1 MRKAEFERKKKG
13 IIKKITGI
21 ILTGIMAVTALTG
34 CGQSSAQTT
43 NESTQAGKDG
53 LKTVRILTP
62 GMDYDGKSATLLES
76 LKIADAQGY
85 IEKELKAVGYKAEY
99 TGFASAGVGVNEALA
114 AGKGDIAVYGDF
126 PAITYITSN
135 GDASIFG
142 VTSAR
147 QQFGIIAQGNIKS
160 VKDLKGKKIGTSL
173 GTVAYKYLVHLL
185 EQNGLSE
192 KDVQIVNAT
201 TDLTSMFISKDID
214 AIAQNTQMLYYIEN
228 QTKSNIFALS
238 GNDET
243 LTSNSVLLGKNDFLK
258 ENPDVP
264 KAILKALN
272 EAQQYAAANPE
283 EVYKVFAEKSAGAVT
298 EEQFKKD
305 FSFDTT
311 FAYWKPE
318 ITEAI
323 EKNLQESA
331 DFMAQKGYTGKKI
344 TISDYIYKNK

>member
-1 MRKAEFERKKKG
+1 MRKAEFIKKRTG
-13 IIKKITGI
+13 ITKKITAF

-34 CGQSSAQTT
+34 CGKSEANS
-43 NESTQAGKDG
+43 NSESTQAGKDN

-62 GMDYDGKSATLLES
+62 GMESDGKSATLLES

-85 IEKELKAVGYKAEY
+85 IEKELEAVGYKAEY

-114 AGKGDIAVYGDF
+114 AGEGDIAVYGDF

-142 VTSAR
+142 VTSTR
-147 QQFGIIAQGNIKS
+147 QQFGIVAQDGIKS

-173 GTVAYKYLVHLL
+173 GTVAYKYLIHLL

-201 TDLTSMFISKDID
+201 TDLASMFISKDID
-214 AIAQNTQMLYYIEN
+214 AIAQSTQMLYYIQN
-228 QTKSNIFALS
+228 QTKANIFALS
-238 GNDET
+238 GNDEN

-264 KAILKALN
+264 EAILKALN

-283 EVYKVFAEKSAGAVT
+283 EVYKVFAEKSAGTIT
-298 EEQFKKD
+298 EEQFKND

-311 FAYWKPE
+311 FTYWKPE

-323 EKNLQESA
+323 EKNLQDSA